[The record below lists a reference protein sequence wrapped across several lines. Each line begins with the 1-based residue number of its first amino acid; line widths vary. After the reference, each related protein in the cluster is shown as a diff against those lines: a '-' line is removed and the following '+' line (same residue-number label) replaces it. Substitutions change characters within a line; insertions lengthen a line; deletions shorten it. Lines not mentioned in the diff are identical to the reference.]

1 MAQQSTGTR
10 PLPGHVRAPSGA
22 PSRRS
27 RLGAGPRFLPQRGL
41 SPGAAT
47 VSQLLAGGHSTPG
60 RSPDAARA
68 HGLRTIHAG
77 AAPTEDRISPGAGHF
92 EEVQHL
98 SALLSVR
105 PTLRRLAKRPS
116 LDEVDAYNP
125 IPRNKSRALGKY

>member
-68 HGLRTIHAG
+68 HGLRTMRAG

-92 EEVQHL
+92 EE
-98 SALLSVR
+98 ALHHCSPSSSVR
-105 PTLRRLAKRPS
+105 PTLRRLAKAPLIGRGDMTIIIIWNLS
-116 LDEVDAYNP
+116 QE
-125 IPRNKSRALGKY
+125 